1 MVILSTV
8 SQAIGLFSTA
18 NPVGCDTA
26 LRSCLD
32 KHSDNIHRLL
42 WLLRN
47 SINVIFVNAFV
58 EIMQVPRVLNL
69 WFSNPENASSE
80 FE

>member
-18 NPVGCDTA
+18 GPVGCDTA
-26 LRSCLD
+26 LRGCKD
-32 KHSDNIHRLL
+32 KHNDNIHQLL

-47 SINVIFVNAFV
+47 PMNVI
-58 EIMQVPRVLNL
+58 LL
-69 WFSNPENASSE
+69 LLL
-80 FE
+80 